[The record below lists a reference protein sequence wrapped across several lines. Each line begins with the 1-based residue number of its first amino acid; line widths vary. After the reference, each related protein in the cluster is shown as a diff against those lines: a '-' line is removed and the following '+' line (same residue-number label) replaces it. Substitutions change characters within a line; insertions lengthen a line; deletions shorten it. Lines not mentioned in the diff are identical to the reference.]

1 MCSKVSTSCLVK
13 IRLFCANVVC
23 CSVLQCV
30 AVCWS
35 VLQCVAVCCSALQ
48 LQPIADRVAQIIET
62 KKFKRYVWWLIHMCD
77 DSIICV
83 MTHSYVW
90 WLIDM
95 CDELFCE
102 REYRALTYN
111 RFCGAAT
118 MSRILKNISFECKRD
133 LLTNKRELF
142 TRKRELF
149 TRKRD
154 LFTHKKGLSKC
165 NLPMWNGVATISK
178 ILKNVGLQCKR
189 ALQNRPI
196 LCKRPFFS
204 RILLIVA
211 TPFHI
216 GRLCLHKFF
225 LCVNRSLLCV
235 NRSLLCVNRS
245 PLWIGLWCVWIEYR
259 ALLHNLTNPSWLLK
273 RINLLHPLSYREAPA
288 PKDYCS

>member
-1 MCSKVSTSCLVK
+1 
-13 IRLFCANVVC
+13 
-23 CSVLQCV
+23 
-30 AVCWS
+30 
-35 VLQCVAVCCSALQ
+35 
-48 LQPIADRVAQIIET
+48 
-62 KKFKRYVWWLIHMCD
+62 MCD
-77 DSIICV
+77 

-133 LLTNKRELF
+133 LLTNNRELF

-216 GRLCLHKFF
+216 GRLCLHKSF

-245 PLWIGLWCVWIEYR
+245 LLWIGLWCVWIEYR
-259 ALLHNLTNPSWLLK
+259 AVLHNRTNPSWLLK